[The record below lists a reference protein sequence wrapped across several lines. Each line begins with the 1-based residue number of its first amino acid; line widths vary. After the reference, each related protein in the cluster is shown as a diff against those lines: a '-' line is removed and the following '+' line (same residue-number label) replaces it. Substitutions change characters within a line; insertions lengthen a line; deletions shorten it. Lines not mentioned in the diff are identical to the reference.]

1 MIYLEGGML
10 RQDNIFELSD
20 AKKKNKTKQNK
31 NTHTHN
37 KDVLSYL
44 YKFCQKNSCLKTRC
58 M

>member
-20 AKKKNKTKQNK
+20 AKKKKQNKTKQK

-37 KDVLSYL
+37 KDV
-44 YKFCQKNSCLKTRC
+44 
-58 M
+58 